1 MKDFKRVGEVETA
14 VCCFR
19 FLPKPDLDGPELDR
33 LQQRLQQIIE
43 RSGEAWLTTTVLNG
57 RRAMRV
63 NINSFLTEQHHIDDL
78 VELLV
83 RSSEYYRKHIE

>member
-1 MKDFKRVGEVETA
+1 MARSWIGYS
-14 VCCFR
+14 R
-19 FLPKPDLDGPELDR
+19 
-33 LQQRLQQIIE
+33 RLQQIIE

-78 VELLV
+78 VNLLV
-83 RSSEYYRKHIE
+83 RSS

>member
-1 MKDFKRVGEVETA
+1 MARSWIGYSKGCNRS
-14 VCCFR
+14 
-19 FLPKPDLDGPELDR
+19 
-33 LQQRLQQIIE
+33 IE

-78 VELLV
+78 VNLLV
-83 RSSEYYRKHIE
+83 RSSEYTKST